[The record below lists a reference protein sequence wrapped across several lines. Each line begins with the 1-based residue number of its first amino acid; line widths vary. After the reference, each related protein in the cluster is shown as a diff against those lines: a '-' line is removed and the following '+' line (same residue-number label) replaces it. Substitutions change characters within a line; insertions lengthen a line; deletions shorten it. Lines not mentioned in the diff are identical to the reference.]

1 MMMMMMMT
9 FRRRRSGGRRD
20 IKVVSVEAVN
30 AQAAF
35 YHRYKTS
42 SPTHSNDLEPPPAPA
57 DQLPVRPSPHQP
69 VSGAFKLVPRNNA
82 GETPALAHCPICY
95 DVLVPET
102 GSSQQRGHVANEHD
116 VTRRRPVM
124 AARGDGPGRYIVTN
138 SRNHINNINSM
149 YSV

>member
-1 MMMMMMMT
+1 MMMTMMMMMT

-42 SPTHSNDLEPPPAPA
+42 SPTHNNDLEPPPAPS
-57 DQLPVRPSPHQP
+57 DPLPVRPSPHP
-69 VSGAFKLVPRNNA
+69 PAFGAFKLVPRNNG
-82 GETPALAHCPICY
+82 GETPGLAHCPICY

-102 GSSQQRGHVANEHD
+102 GSSQQRGYVANEHD

-124 AARGDGPGRYIVTN
+124 AARGDGVGRYIVTN
-138 SRNHINNINSM
+138 HLNNINSM